1 MNGLSLEKI
10 QALRAALQQAE
21 KAAPAPVAPSGF
33 FRFPVFYYTR

>member
-10 QALRAALQQAE
+10 QALRAALKQAE
-21 KAAPAPVAPSGF
+21 KATPPAAAPTGF

>member
-10 QALRAALQQAE
+10 QALRAALKQAE
-21 KAAPAPVAPSGF
+21 TPAPAPVSPQGF